1 MIPVLK
7 LGLAITFAIA
17 AVVALCCCAPRP
29 DKCWCPLLC
38 LWGRE
43 GKHKHRTTDPESAKK
58 RDNPGTA
65 DNVGKCVC
73 EQSECEGC
81 APYSANKNKP
91 SASSSSP
98 PASSSSSTL
107 HKNKTHPWCWA
118 RCCPSRVRSP
128 KFPPVL
134 IFFIL
139 LGVAITIGIGASVT
153 TNIWA
158 DRCFN
163 GHAATMDSGP
173 KDYYIVYGVNHK
185 ATNHATYVYNQTCV
199 GRRKMLE

>member
-43 GKHKHRTTDPESAKK
+43 GKHKHRTTDPESAKN
-58 RDNPGTA
+58 RDNHLNKDTA
-65 DNVGKCVC
+65 DN
-73 EQSECEGC
+73 
-81 APYSANKNKP
+81 ANKNTP

-98 PASSSSSTL
+98 PASPSSSTL

-158 DRCFN
+158 DRCFS

-199 GRRKMLE
+199 SCCVGRRKILE